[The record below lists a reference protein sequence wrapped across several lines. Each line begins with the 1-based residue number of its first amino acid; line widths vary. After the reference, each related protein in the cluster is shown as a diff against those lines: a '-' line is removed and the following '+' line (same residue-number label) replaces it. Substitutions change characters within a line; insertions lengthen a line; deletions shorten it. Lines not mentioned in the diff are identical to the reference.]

1 MEVERFVKP
10 QVKCMEEYR
19 DLYTTF
25 VDQTKAFDTVS
36 RDGLW
41 KIMEKFGCPST
52 FIAIVSQY
60 HNGTMARV
68 LDDGEPFKAFPVTNG
83 VKQSCVLAPTLFSI
97 LLLAMLSDAF
107 GDCELGIGI
116 RYRTD
121 ERLFNPRK
129 LQAVKKV
136 RETVLNDVL
145 VADDCTLNVSHEQ
158 EMQVEMDRFSSACDS
173 FGLTISTKKAK
184 AMFQPSRG
192 NQHQEPQISVNGQTL
207 QAAETFPYQG
217 SPSPAMPSSA
227 S

>member
-60 HNGTMARV
+60 HDGMMARV

-107 GDCELGIGI
+107 GDCGRGVLAQIGRI
-116 RYRTD
+116 SHLRTQRTSSTANKMSWSSSATKD
-121 ERLFNPRK
+121 EHCL
-129 LQAVKKV
+129 V
-136 RETVLNDVL
+136 R
-145 VADDCTLNVSHEQ
+145 DCTRFCTSSNSTVSGFFVHTLSNSL
-158 EMQVEMDRFSSACDS
+158 RIYF
-173 FGLTISTKKAK
+173 FPLWKAD
-184 AMFQPSRG
+184 
-192 NQHQEPQISVNGQTL
+192 
-207 QAAETFPYQG
+207 
-217 SPSPAMPSSA
+217 
-227 S
+227 